1 MPAELEKLL
10 DALKGLRKEVQ
21 WKPGKDIS
29 HLEKR
34 RRMGHLAP
42 HVTLTEYEKIISKL
56 VNNGQNVVYLYEIRG
71 EHYYA
76 VRGEIHERLWLGVFG
91 SKGLMET
98 AFPPVNMDD
107 YLERIRDLSDLAA
120 MRQKAR
126 VLPSHW
132 WWYLDEITQE
142 AAEVYAGHA

>member
-1 MPAELEKLL
+1 MKREKILLPAELEKLL
-10 DALKGLRKEVQ
+10 DALKALRGKVK

-42 HVTLTEYEKIISKL
+42 HVTLTEYEKIILKL
-56 VNNGQNVVYLYEIRG
+56 VNNGENVVYLYEIRE

-76 VRGEIHERLWLGVFG
+76 VRGEIHDQLWLVVFG
-91 SKGLMET
+91 AKGLMET

-107 YLERIRDLSDLAA
+107 YLERRGF
-120 MRQKAR
+120 
-126 VLPSHW
+126 VLLGRIEEVMQW
-132 WWYLDEITQE
+132 KVLDSK
-142 AAEVYAGHA
+142 